1 MTNCNNFLIVLF
13 IFFKTNIILRKLS
26 TKLNSMEGLPNID
39 LIQSLLENYMFDVD
53 GAAAVTICDR
63 NGFIIASESKEKGGH
78 ESALV
83 IGAISAFLDVYID
96 RIKSEYKTQS
106 NFFNITSMQDKK
118 FAYCSMGSH
127 CIVTTIADPTTS
139 NTKLRIYSEYIAG
152 KVELILDGFDNVS
165 TDIPEIIRVLSTRKE
180 GKLPKGQF
188 TAKLILN
195 GDFKVGK
202 TSLIRRF
209 VENKFSDSYI
219 STIGVE
225 ISKKSVVMDEDT
237 SINFVLWDIGG
248 QVGSMAPYRQRFYE
262 GTSAAFIVIDR
273 TRPNNLESVKKWYK
287 DIKTS
292 VSRNIPVVIVGNKSD
307 LQEEIVISE
316 EEIKVVAKQLGF
328 HHILTSARTGENVN
342 EAFLYIAYR
351 FIEKA

>member
-1 MTNCNNFLIVLF
+1 
-13 IFFKTNIILRKLS
+13 
-26 TKLNSMEGLPNID
+26 MESLPNID
-39 LIQSLLENYMFDVD
+39 LLESLLENYMEDID
-53 GAAAVTICDR
+53 GAIAVAICDR
-63 NGFIIASESKEKGGH
+63 DGFIIASNSKEKAGTK
-78 ESALV
+78 SDS
-83 IGAISAFLDVYID
+83 IMGAISAFLDIYID
-96 RIKSEYKTQS
+96 RIKNEFQTQS

-127 CIVTTIADPTTS
+127 SILTTIADPITS
-139 NTKLRIYSEYIAG
+139 NTELRIYSEYIAG

-165 TDIPEIIRVLSTRKE
+165 TDIPEIIRVLSKRRE

-188 TAKLILN
+188 TAKLIIN

-202 TSLIRRF
+202 TSLIKRF
-209 VENKFSDSYI
+209 VENTFNETYI

-248 QVGSMAPYRQRFYE
+248 QVGSMAPYRRRFYE
-262 GTSAAFIVIDR
+262 GASAAFIVIDR
-273 TRPNNLESVKKWYK
+273 TRLNNLESVKKWYK
-287 DIKTS
+287 EIKTS
-292 VSRNIPVVIVGNKSD
+292 VARNLPIVIVGNKSD

-328 HHILTSARTGENVN
+328 HYILTSARTGENVN